1 VSRSSVPVSRRDR
14 ILNAATDLF
23 REHGFRGIGVNE
35 IGAAAGVTGPAVY
48 RHFANKHAL
57 LVTILDEVTTRLV
70 EAATEIVGAA
80 PDAATALARLVDY
93 HVAFAIEERSI
104 IAVYMQEQR
113 NLPPDD
119 RRRVRRRQRE
129 YLQRWVD
136 QLRRLDPSLDEND
149 ALTIVQAAIGAIA
162 SIVTY
167 EPRLEPDRLHAVLA
181 ERALTLLYVGATGS
195 PRHESGGSRG
205 LP

>member
-1 VSRSSVPVSRRDR
+1 VPPADSPLPRRDQ
-14 ILNAATDLF
+14 ILTAATDLF
-23 REHGFRGIGVNE
+23 REHGFRGIGINE

-57 LVTILDEVTTRLV
+57 LVTILDEVTTRLL
-70 EAATEIVGAA
+70 EGATLIAASAEDA
-80 PDAATALARLVDY
+80 PTALARLVDY
-93 HVAFAIEERSI
+93 HVGFAIDEGSI

-113 NLPPDD
+113 SLPPDD

-129 YLQRWVD
+129 YLAVWVE
-136 QLRRLDPSLDEND
+136 QLRRTAPALDEAE
-149 ALTIVQAAIGAIA
+149 ALAVVHAAIGAIA

-167 EPRLEPDRLHAVLA
+167 EPRLPASRLHDLLVERTLMLLGLA
-181 ERALTLLYVGATGS
+181 GDDV
-195 PRHESGGSRG
+195 G

>member
-1 VSRSSVPVSRRDR
+1 MPAAPPPRRDQ
-14 ILNAATDLF
+14 ILTAATDLF
-23 REHGFRGIGVNE
+23 REHGFQGIGINE

-57 LVTILDEVTTRLV
+57 LVTILDEVTTRLLDGATLI
-70 EAATEIVGAA
+70 AANAEDA
-80 PDAATALARLVDY
+80 PTALARLVDY
-93 HVAFAIEERSI
+93 HVGFAIDEGSI

-113 NLPPDD
+113 SLPPDD

-129 YLQRWVD
+129 YLAVWVE
-136 QLRRLDPSLDEND
+136 QLRRTTPALDEAE
-149 ALTIVQAAIGAIA
+149 ALAVVHAAIGAIA

-167 EPRLEPDRLHAVLA
+167 EPRLPASRLHD
-181 ERALTLLYVGATGS
+181 LLVQRSLLLLGL
-195 PRHESGGSRG
+195 GGDVG